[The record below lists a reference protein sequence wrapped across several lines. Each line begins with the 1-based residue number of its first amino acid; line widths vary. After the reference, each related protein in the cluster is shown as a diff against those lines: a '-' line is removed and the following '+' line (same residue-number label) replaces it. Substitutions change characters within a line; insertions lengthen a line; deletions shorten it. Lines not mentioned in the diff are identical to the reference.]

1 MLGTRIRVHVLENR
15 ANFLY
20 VVTLL
25 TLPPKCMKL
34 LKPVYL
40 YLLRIFHSCRLM
52 ILLMRNHGLFLLNI
66 VEDRTLP
73 IFGMLNVMPAL
84 RL

>member
-1 MLGTRIRVHVLENR
+1 MPGTLIRVHVLENR
-15 ANFLY
+15 VNFLY

-34 LKPVYL
+34 LKLVFL
-40 YLLRIFHSCRLM
+40 FLHRIFPNFLEM
-52 ILLMRNHGLFLLNI
+52 ILPMKNPGLFLLNI
-66 VEDRTLP
+66 VVVRILR
-73 IFGMLNVMPAL
+73 IFGMPNVMLAL